1 MRGLPVLI
9 LAAASALALSACGGP
24 PPEGGPAKA
33 GAAKVDPA
41 SINTPYSAI
50 SAGKVDIEGGLV
62 DVAARAPGIV
72 REVLV
77 QEGDKV
83 TAGQVLARQEDD
95 DSRLQRNRVA
105 AQLQQAE
112 AQLPILEVQLEAA
125 IREEARLKR
134 LSSEDAASTQAY
146 EQAQD
151 RTKQLSAQVAAQ
163 KTAIALARAQLEEA
177 NFQVELH
184 VIRAPADGTIVRR
197 YANPGSG
204 ASTFSV
210 TAMFQLQ
217 PAAQRI
223 VRAEVE
229 ERSINAV
236 KVGQKVEIVPESD
249 QQAKYPGEV
258 IRIAAV
264 MGSRKLRSDDPSER
278 ADERVVEVVVNAE
291 AAPVLVGQRVLVK
304 FLKDGGAAPATPP
317 SPPAEASPAAA
328 VATVSAGN

>member
-1 MRGLPVLI
+1 MIRLPTLV
-9 LAAASALALSACGGP
+9 LAAASALALAACGGP
-24 PPEGGPAKA
+24 PPAAGGG
-33 GAAKVDPA
+33 GAAKIDPA
-41 SINTPYSAI
+41 SIATPYAAI

-62 DVAARAPGIV
+62 DIAARVAGIV
-72 REVLV
+72 EEVLV
-77 QEGDKV
+77 QEGDTV

-95 DSRLQRNRVA
+95 DARLQRNRVA
-105 AQLQQAE
+105 AQFQQAE
-112 AQLPILEVQLEAA
+112 AQLPILEVQFDAA
-125 IREEARLKR
+125 VREEERLRR
-134 LSSEDAASTQAY
+134 LTSEDAVAVQAF

-151 RTKQLSAQVAAQ
+151 RTKQLQAQVEAQ
-163 KTAIALARAQLEEA
+163 RSAIALARAQLAEA

-184 VIRAPADGTIVRR
+184 TIRAPADGVIVRR

-204 ASTFSV
+204 ASPFNV

-249 QQAKYPGEV
+249 QEAKYPGEV
-258 IRIAAV
+258 LRIAAV
-264 MGSRKLRSDDPSER
+264 MGARKLRSDDPSER
-278 ADERVVEVVVNAE
+278 ADERVVEVVVDAE

-304 FLKDGGAAPATPP
+304 FLKVDATTPV
-317 SPPAEASPAAA
+317 PAAA
-328 VATVSAGN
+328 TATVAGN

>member
-1 MRGLPVLI
+1 MIRLPTLV
-9 LAAASALALSACGGP
+9 LAAASALALAACGGP
-24 PPEGGPAKA
+24 PPAAGGG
-33 GAAKVDPA
+33 GAAKIDPA
-41 SINTPYSAI
+41 SIATPYAAI

-62 DVAARAPGIV
+62 DIAARVAGIV
-72 REVLV
+72 EEVLV
-77 QEGDKV
+77 QEGDAV

-95 DSRLQRNRVA
+95 DARLQRNRVA
-105 AQLQQAE
+105 AQFQQAE
-112 AQLPILEVQLEAA
+112 AQLPILEVQFDAA
-125 IREEARLKR
+125 VREEERLRR
-134 LSSEDAASTQAY
+134 LTSEDAVSVQAF

-151 RTKQLSAQVAAQ
+151 RTKQLQAQVEAQ
-163 KTAIALARAQLEEA
+163 RSAIALARAQLAEA

-184 VIRAPADGTIVRR
+184 TIRAPADGVIVRR

-204 ASTFSV
+204 ASTFNV

-249 QQAKYPGEV
+249 QEAKYPGEV
-258 IRIAAV
+258 LRIAAV
-264 MGSRKLRSDDPSER
+264 MGARKLRSDDPSER
-278 ADERVVEVVVNAE
+278 ADERVVEVVVDAE

-304 FLKDGGAAPATPP
+304 FLKVDATTPV
-317 SPPAEASPAAA
+317 PAAA
-328 VATVSAGN
+328 TATVAGN